1 MNVSFL
7 QELLNSIAEQG
18 RHLLP
23 RSLGGAGREDGIEEL
38 ATALVSSRGEASGVA
53 IAGEI
58 LRRYRELAPGERLGF
73 LEFLART
80 MQPDAAE
87 VTRAAKALPVQPGHH
102 HDHRA
107 AARRGKPPPG
117 ILPPLEPG
125 ARRHG

>member
-1 MNVSFL
+1 MMPTRMNVSFL

-58 LRRYRELAPGERLGF
+58 LRRYQQLAPGERLGF
-73 LEFLART
+73 LRFLART
-80 MQPDAAE
+80 MQP
-87 VTRAAKALPVQPGHH
+87 R
-102 HDHRA
+102 
-107 AARRGKPPPG
+107 
-117 ILPPLEPG
+117 
-125 ARRHG
+125 